1 MKIILRVDFD
11 GNPYLQLESG
21 NSYPVDE
28 TTAESELLEYFIR
41 EGQKRGIKIK
51 NESGSDVR
59 DDYATIRF
67 KEKFPSKDILFANE
81 TKIPDTERT
90 LHDNRFDTGSD
101 STENS

>member
-11 GNPYLQLESG
+11 GNPYLQLESC

-28 TTAESELLEYFIR
+28 DTAESELLEFFIR

-67 KEKFPSKDILFANE
+67 KEKFPSREILFTNE
-81 TKIPDTERT
+81 TKIPDTGNT
-90 LHDNRFDTGSD
+90 VHNDRFNTNSD
-101 STENS
+101 SKENS